1 VDRSIL
7 LYALGAGLLAALVTN
22 LVVPLVA
29 RIAVAL
35 RAMDAPSERKLQAGA
50 VPRLGGLAI
59 MLGMA
64 SGIGVA
70 AITHW
75 GRLVRSVERRDLLAL
90 AVGTALVF
98 LAGAADD
105 LVGVTPGKKFVVEL
119 FAACLLVR
127 VGWSFQVLR
136 LPGVGEVTLG
146 IAAAPVSLLWI
157 VGVTNAIN
165 LIDGLDGLA
174 SGVVAIISTSLL
186 CYATLQGGAGTVFL
200 MAVTAGACLGF
211 LRHNWEPA
219 RIFMG
224 DSGSLTLGFLLGA
237 MSLHSSIKA
246 PAAVAIL
253 VPILALGLPVMDTL
267 LVMGVR
273 FLDRSRGP
281 FAARFLRMFHADRQ
295 HLHHLL
301 AHFGGRRARIVGV
314 IYAVVVCFCAMALV
328 VAITG
333 ANLLGVALIVV
344 EFAVIFGMRQMGL
357 AMEARRIALQRKEE
371 IKIDVL
377 GHPPAAPALA
387 PDPPVALPLATP
399 SNVTPLRRRAR

>member
-1 VDRSIL
+1 MERSIL

-22 LVVPLVA
+22 LAVPLVA
-29 RIAVAL
+29 RLAIAL
-35 RAMDAPSERKLQAGA
+35 RAMDAPDERKLQAGA

-59 MLGMA
+59 ILGMA

-75 GRLVRSVERRDLLAL
+75 ARLARSIERRDLLAL
-90 AVGTALVF
+90 AAGTALVF
-98 LAGAADD
+98 LVGAVDD
-105 LVGVTPGKKFVVEL
+105 VVGVTPGRKLLVEL
-119 FAACLLVR
+119 FAATLLVR
-127 VGWSFQVLR
+127 LGWSFEVLR
-136 LPGVGEVTLG
+136 LPGMGEVRLG
-146 IAAAPVSLLWI
+146 LAAAPVSLLWI

-174 SGVVAIISTSLL
+174 SGVVTIISTSLL
-186 CYATLQGGAGTVFL
+186 CYATLQGSAGTVLL

-224 DSGSLTLGFLLGA
+224 DSGSLSLGFLLGA

-253 VPILALGLPVMDTL
+253 VPILALGVPVMDTL
-267 LVMGVR
+267 LVMAVR
-273 FLDRSRGP
+273 FLDRSHGP
-281 FAARFLRMFHADRQ
+281 LAARFLRMFRADRN

-301 AHFGGRRARIVGV
+301 SHFGTRRGRIVGV
-314 IYAVVVCFCAMALV
+314 IYAVVVCFCAMALL

-333 ANLLGVALIVV
+333 ANLLGVALVVV

-357 AMEARRIALQRKEE
+357 AMAARRLASQQKEE
-371 IKIDVL
+371 IKVDVL
-377 GHPPAAPALA
+377 GHPPAAA
-387 PDPPVALPLATP
+387 PP
-399 SNVTPLRRRAR
+399 SNVSPLRRRAR